1 MASSPT
7 CPGFVF
13 IIIEDNFM
21 SKIITLYSSRKQT
34 RQQYAQTMYEATKS
48 NLLYLFNLEEDPN
61 ETVNLAQTERKVM
74 KRLMKKLRK
83 IIRSGEVVKPDTPFL
98 RERSLP
104 LYWNGTV
111 SPGWCRAKFN

>member
-1 MASSPT
+1 
-7 CPGFVF
+7 
-13 IIIEDNFM
+13 
-21 SKIITLYSSRKQT
+21 
-34 RQQYAQTMYEATKS
+34 MYEATKS

-61 ETVNLAQTERKVM
+61 ETVNLAQTERKIM

-104 LYWNGTV
+104 VYWNGTV
-111 SPGWCRAKFN
+111 SPGWCRAKHMMK